1 MIFIFKDQDS
11 NLTDFYVEEPEA
23 VEEANERLKKI
34 LDAKYEAADLEEI
47 CRDQPELSRDEQDRL
62 LRLLLK
68 YESLFDGTL
77 GTWTGSKVD
86 VELNEGAEP
95 YHARAFPLPR
105 CHMSSQHTLNYILA

>member
-1 MIFIFKDQDS
+1 MIIGRDILEFLGIDIKFSDQTVEWEFASMPFKDQDS

-47 CRDQPELSRDEQDRL
+47 CRDQPELNRDEQDRL

-77 GTWTGSKVD
+77 GT
-86 VELNEGAEP
+86 
-95 YHARAFPLPR
+95 
-105 CHMSSQHTLNYILA
+105 